1 MEPPIAPAAEADR
14 WDAIARAGGAGE
26 ELSAWRLQSD
36 AAYARLLERWLPAG
50 RIGAVLKTDLFDESC
65 ASGLIPL
72 LEARCERAVG
82 VDVSP
87 EIVTRARERLPGL
100 EAEVADVRALPFAD
114 GEFDCVV
121 SNSTLDHFKGPAE
134 VAASLSELARVLAL
148 GGSLIITMDNP
159 LNPLIA
165 LRQLL
170 PAGMVARV
178 RRVSYGRGW
187 TCRPRRLREMLTVAG
202 FEIRDATAILHAPR
216 LAVARAGSRAI
227 APDGSPASWVEGAE
241 RLERL
246 PTRWLTGHFVAML
259 AVAGA

>member
-1 MEPPIAPAAEADR
+1 MEPPIAPAVDAER
-14 WDAIARAGGAGE
+14 WDAIARAGGSGA

-36 AAYARLLERWLPAG
+36 AVYARLLERWLPAG

-65 ASGLIPL
+65 ASGLMPL
-72 LEARCERAVG
+72 LGSRAERAAG

-87 EIVTRARERLPGL
+87 EVVARACGRLPDL

-114 GEFDCVV
+114 EEFDCVV
-121 SNSTLDHFKGPAE
+121 SNSTLDHFEGPAE
-134 VAASLSELARVLAL
+134 VAASLSELARVLAP

-159 LNPLIA
+159 FNPLIA

-170 PAGMVARV
+170 PAGIVARV

-187 TCRPRRLREMLTVAG
+187 TCGPRRLRGMLAAAG
-202 FEIRDATAILHAPR
+202 FEVRDTTAILHAPR
-216 LAVARAGSRAI
+216 LVVARTGGRAI
-227 APDGSPASWVEGAE
+227 ASDGSPASWVSGAE

-246 PTRWLTGHFVAML
+246 PSRWLTGHFVAVL
-259 AVAGA
+259 GVRRP

>member
-1 MEPPIAPAAEADR
+1 MEPPIAPPAEAER
-14 WDAIARAGGAGE
+14 WDAVARVDGAGDG
-26 ELSAWRLQSD
+26 LRAWRLQSD
-36 AAYARLLERWLPAG
+36 AAYATLLERWLPPAP
-50 RIGAVLKTDLFDESC
+50 IGAALKTDLFDESC
-65 ASGLIPL
+65 ARGLIPL
-72 LEARCERAVG
+72 LAARCERAVG

-87 EIVTRARERLPGL
+87 EVVARARGRLSDL

-121 SNSTLDHFKGPAE
+121 SNSTLDHFDGPDE
-134 VAASLSELARVLAL
+134 VAASLAELSRILAP

-170 PAGMVARV
+170 PAGLVARV

-187 TCRPRRLREMLTVAG
+187 TCGPRRLREMLVTAG
-202 FEIRDATAILHAPR
+202 FEVQEQTAILHAPR
-216 LAVARAGSRAI
+216 LAVARAGARAI
-227 APDGSPASWVEGAE
+227 RREGSPATWVSGAE

-246 PTRWLTGHFVAML
+246 PTKWLTGHFVAMR
-259 AVAGA
+259 AVR